1 MKRSSKLALVSAA
14 GVAAVLAYTWSG
26 TDAEPETESD
36 IYTSVSDCVSF
47 GKDEATCK
55 ARFGEALEAYNNT
68 APRFVNLQDCEK
80 DFGAGA
86 CTSASVP
93 EPTQVVSNDTDTAQ
107 SANAAATS
115 GGTSYFMPMM
125 MGFMAGRMMQN
136 ASMGPQAAP
145 LYGCAQGSPSGAGAS
160 CYSSNSGRSYYAYTS
175 SAGSRTVKTPVSEF
189 RSAPKRSFN
198 VIPRGGSAVKAA
210 VSSRGGF
217 GGTSRGY
224 SSGGFGG

>member
-26 TDAEPETESD
+26 INSDPETESD
-36 IYTSVSDCVSF
+36 IYTSVSDCVSS

-55 ARFGEALEAYNNT
+55 ARFGEALDTYKNT

-86 CTSASVP
+86 CAPASP
-93 EPTQVVSNDTDTAQ
+93 TDTAQ
-107 SANAAATS
+107 VASNNASDTQNTNTATNS

-136 ASMGPQAAP
+136 ASMGAQAAP
-145 LYGCAQGSPSGAGAS
+145 LYGCAQGFPGGAGAS
-160 CYSSNSGRSYYAYTS
+160 CYSSNSGRSYYSYTS
-175 SAGSRTVKTPVSEF
+175 SGGSRTVKTPVSEF
-189 RSAPKRSFN
+189 RSAPGRSFN

-217 GGTSRGY
+217 GSTGRGY
-224 SSGGFGG
+224 SSGSFGG